1 MRKIYLLTI
10 FFLLIFNAIGQSKYD
25 TNDDTLSDHSKTN
38 KIYSIFKGFK
48 ISGYVQAQYQYFFI
62 PDTIGGATP
71 YFATFAGG
79 NFAGRWS
86 NNRFMIRRG
95 RLKITHTTKFTEGA
109 LSIDATERGIGV
121 KDLYVKGTEPWLG
134 AFSLTAG
141 IQSRPFG
148 FEIGYSSALRET
160 PERSRVIQ
168 TIFPYERDLGAILT
182 FQMPE
187 KSPLNFLRIDLGIL
201 NGNAVNYE
209 SDAHKDFVGRIK
221 ITNPV
226 KSKFVDYS
234 IGFSVYYGYLNH
246 ISNVDGT
253 GITRKWLFRM
263 GEINDTAIGK
273 TVKGFIV
280 DSTFGADKNDSVNNY
295 RLQTLGAKVERKYYG
310 ADAQISFNFPWGK
323 TILRGEYIWG
333 TQPASLYN
341 TLTDNYMY
349 NSMTSFSPTGPVN
362 GISFPNFSP
371 PQANY
376 AVAVKPTENY
386 HHTFVR
392 RFMGYYVYLIQDILK
407 TGHQIVVKFDYYDPN
422 TEVSGKEIDL
432 YYYKK
437 GTNTPIGLTAL
448 SPADVAFWT
457 IGFGYNY
464 YFNKHLSVMLYY
476 EMINNEITAIPKYN
490 GDLIQGKN
498 PSAGYDR
505 NIKDNNLTVRMQYK
519 F

>member
-1 MRKIYLLTI
+1 MRKNYLLC
-10 FFLLIFNAIGQSKYD
+10 FLFIIIVNVTFSQRIEED
-25 TNDDTLSDHSKTN
+25 DDTINDHEKIN
-38 KIYSIFKGFK
+38 KLFSVFKGFK
-48 ISGYVQAQYQYFFI
+48 ISGFVQAQYQYFFI

-95 RLKITHTTKFTEGA
+95 RLKITHSTKFTEGA

-141 IQSRPFG
+141 IQNRPFG

-168 TIFPYERDLGAILT
+168 TIFPYERDLGAVLS

-187 KSPLNFLRIDLGIL
+187 KSPLNFLKIDLGIL
-201 NGNAVNYE
+201 NGNAINYE

-221 ITNPV
+221 ISNPV
-226 KSKFVDYS
+226 KSKFIDYS

-263 GEINDTAIGK
+263 GEINDTASGK

-280 DSTFGADKNDSVNNY
+280 DSTFGVDKNDSVKNY
-295 RLQTLGAKVERKYYG
+295 RLQTLGAKVERNYMG
-310 ADAQISFNFPWGK
+310 VDAQVSFNFPWGK
-323 TILRGEYIWG
+323 TTLRGEYIWG
-333 TQPASLYN
+333 VQPASLYN

-349 NSMTSFSPTGPVN
+349 NSMTSFSPTGPAN

-392 RFMGYYVYLIQDILK
+392 KFVGYYVYFIQDILK

-422 TEVSGKEIDL
+422 SEVSGKEIDL
-432 YYYKK
+432 YYYKN
-437 GTNTPIGLTAL
+437 GTTTPIGLTAL
-448 SPADVAFWT
+448 SPADVAYWT

-464 YFNKHLSVMLYY
+464 YINKHLSVMLYY

-498 PSAGYDR
+498 PSAGYDK